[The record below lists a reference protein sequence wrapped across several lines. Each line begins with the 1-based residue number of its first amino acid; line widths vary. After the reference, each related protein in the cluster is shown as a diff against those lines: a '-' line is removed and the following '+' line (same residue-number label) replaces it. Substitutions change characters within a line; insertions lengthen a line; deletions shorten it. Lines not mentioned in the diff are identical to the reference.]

1 MPVSDCETLSVEE
14 TDALLAE
21 VVQVEVNAAV
31 SVEADAV
38 GSPSAPTA
46 GCWKMGRNG
55 SAGERFLIMRLS
67 WAWSRG
73 V

>member
-1 MPVSDCETLSVEE
+1 MEE

-21 VVQVEVNAAV
+21 VVLVEVNAAV

-46 GCWKMGRNG
+46 GWKMGRNG

-67 WAWSRG
+67 WTWSRG